1 MKKIYILLAFV
12 LLLGGCG
19 TASANEKKVY
29 KIGVNQYAQH
39 KSLDNCYEGFKQG
52 LEEAGLK
59 EGEDFTI
66 DFQNASGDNS
76 NANSISQNFAAK
88 EYDMIAAIATP
99 SAISAYSAAESKDI
113 PVLFIAVSDPVAAGL
128 VESLDKPGKNS
139 TGTKDEL
146 PMEAQLKLIRAF
158 MPDAKKIGV
167 LYTLSETNSLTHL
180 EAFKALAPEY
190 GFEVV
195 ESGVSGP
202 SDIPMAI
209 DALLPKVD
217 CVNNFT
223 DNNVVQNLS
232 LLVEKANAAGI
243 PVFGSEEEQV
253 NNGCIASEGI
263 DYIALGK
270 ETGLMAAKILKGEAK
285 ASETAVKVIKE
296 STPIANKKTL
306 EALNIEIPEEYK
318 NIEIVE

>member
-1 MKKIYILLAFV
+1 
-12 LLLGGCG
+12 
-19 TASANEKKVY
+19 
-29 KIGVNQYAQH
+29 
-39 KSLDNCYEGFKQG
+39 
-52 LEEAGLK
+52 
-59 EGEDFTI
+59 
-66 DFQNASGDNS
+66 
-76 NANSISQNFAAK
+76 
-88 EYDMIAAIATP
+88 
-99 SAISAYSAAESKDI
+99 
-113 PVLFIAVSDPVAAGL
+113 
-128 VESLDKPGKNS
+128 
-139 TGTKDEL
+139 
-146 PMEAQLKLIRAF
+146 